1 MNKTVNACFKHQLG
15 RIGII
20 LCLVGLY
27 GCNLAKDPGKSVDLH
42 KATAGKVSIRDIY
55 ESIEL
60 VPLAQVPEELT
71 QEASLSG
78 LCVTRDR
85 FILQDRDRAVLFYRH
100 DGSLAD
106 ILNPGVPVTDFS
118 IWQERV
124 LDLLSGYEIREYAL
138 PDLSLLRRTPLD
150 TLVVPT
156 RIARREKNV
165 MILPAYAGNR
175 DYMCEYYFDR
185 KYYAASEGNMDSGQ
199 TQDIVKHM
207 SLFRY
212 GDQLLALYP
221 HNGQIWR
228 CADFFGVFLW
238 LDFKK
243 RDGDSVEFLSAQVTD
258 EKVYFALLING
269 AEHLL
274 IYNRADYRYSLIKTT
289 SESVSLPLGV
299 IRDGV
304 NYVCCA
310 TADLPRYLKRELL
323 DPEDARVFDKVS
335 SSGQYVVIKYRFL

>member
-1 MNKTVNACFKHQLG
+1 MTGYFKYCLG
-15 RIGII
+15 RISII
-20 LCLVGLY
+20 LCLVGLN
-27 GCNLAKDPGKSVDLH
+27 GCNLAEGYGESVDLR
-42 KATAGKVSIRDIY
+42 KATSGKVAIRDIY
-55 ESIEL
+55 ERIEI
-60 VPLAQVPEELT
+60 VPLDNAPEGLSRET
-71 QEASLSG
+71 SLSG
-78 LCVTRDR
+78 LCVTGDR

-100 DGSLAD
+100 DGSLAN

-124 LDLLSGYEIREYAL
+124 LDMLSGYEIREYAL
-138 PDLSLLRRTPLD
+138 PDLSLLRRTQLD

-156 RIARREKNV
+156 RIGRREKNV

-199 TQDIVKHM
+199 TPDIVKHM

-228 CADFFGVFLW
+228 SAEFFGVFLW
-238 LDFKK
+238 LDFKQ
-243 RDGDSVEFLSAQVTD
+243 RDGDTVEFLSAQVTD
-258 EKVYFALLING
+258 DKVYYALLING

-274 IYNRADYRYSLIKTT
+274 IYNRADEKYSLIKTT

-299 IRDGV
+299 IRDGI

-323 DPEDARVFDKVS
+323 DPQNASVFDNAIS
-335 SSGQYVVIKYRFL
+335 AGQYVVIKYHFRKDNQ